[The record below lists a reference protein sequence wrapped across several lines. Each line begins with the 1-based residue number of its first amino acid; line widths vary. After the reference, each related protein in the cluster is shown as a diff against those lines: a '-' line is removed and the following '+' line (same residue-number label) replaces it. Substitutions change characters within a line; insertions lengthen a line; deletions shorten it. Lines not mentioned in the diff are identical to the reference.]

1 MITVFS
7 MNCLIFRGREEK
19 KEPVTFDRE
28 STSHKVRGAVVMT
41 SSMRSSVSEY
51 RRLDFFFLLLF

>member
-1 MITVFS
+1 

-28 STSHKVRGAVVMT
+28 STSHKVRGAVVTT